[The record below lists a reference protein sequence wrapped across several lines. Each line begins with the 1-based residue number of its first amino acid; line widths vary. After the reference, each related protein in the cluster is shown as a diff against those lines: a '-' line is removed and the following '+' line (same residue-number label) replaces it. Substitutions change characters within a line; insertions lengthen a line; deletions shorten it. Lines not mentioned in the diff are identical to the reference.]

1 MKNQKKSILTYT
13 VLFAL
18 LMVALAVFVYY
29 FHVPNPNMILI
40 TVLILA
46 TTVGGFAPGLVCAII
61 MMGYSLFFFSIDH
74 SFFWFTE
81 ENLQK
86 VIVVALG
93 VLINFLGV
101 AYLKRT
107 RERAESEL
115 KETNTKLAQTNAE
128 LEKTNEELKKVNGLL
143 KAIASNDSL
152 TNLRNR
158 YSLRQDFELYVGV
171 PIFLAFL
178 DLDNFKGVN
187 DSQGHVVG
195 DRILA
200 AVGKALTDSFRTANC
215 YRYGGDEFMIVAE
228 KVTKMDFLASCEQAA
243 KTLQASAISFSGG
256 YVYGTPETI
265 AELRGMVMQA
275 DEMLYRSKEEGK
287 NRIRGCAFDRSHQ
300 PGPEAAE
307 HYRQSLEAEGGGR
320 QQQAQRRSA

>member
-1 MKNQKKSILTYT
+1 MKNQKKSILTQT
-13 VLFAL
+13 ILFAL
-18 LMVALAVFVYY
+18 LMLALAVFVYY

-40 TVLILA
+40 TVLVLA

-61 MMGYSLFFFSIDH
+61 MMGYSLFFFSTDH
-74 SFFWFTE
+74 SFFRFTE

-128 LEKTNEELKKVNGLL
+128 LEQTNKELKKVNGLL

-200 AVGKALTDSFRTANC
+200 SVGKALTDSFRTANC

-228 KVTKMDFLASCEQAA
+228 NVTEIDFLASAA
-243 KTLQASAISFSGG
+243 QTTETLRVSGISFSGG

-265 AELRGMVMQA
+265 SELRSMVMQA
-275 DEMLYRSKEEGK
+275 DEMLYQSKKEGK
-287 NRIRGCAFDRSHQ
+287 NRIRGCAYDRSHI
-300 PGPEAAE
+300 PGPEVAE
-307 HYRQSLEAEGGGR
+307 HYRKSLAAVGEGR
-320 QQQAQRRSA
+320 QQAQRRSA